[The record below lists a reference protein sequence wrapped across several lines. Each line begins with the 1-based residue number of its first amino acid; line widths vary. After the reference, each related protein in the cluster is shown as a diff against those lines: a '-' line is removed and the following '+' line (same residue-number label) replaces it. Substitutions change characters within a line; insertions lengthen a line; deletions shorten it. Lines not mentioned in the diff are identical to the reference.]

1 MTSRRLAVPRSSFRR
16 SNMPCIIRQMRYQFF
31 NGFSQLPEGGR
42 KLFSARKLRKV
53 SGNRISGRL
62 VVGNNVRHI
71 SKAYLCFC
79 DCVGVGFVIDVT
91 AHLPDI
97 FKRGKGVRRNR
108 NAYVF
113 RIVYGYHKIVLQKI
127 FRIFLFLR
135 YKFPVLVLYHR
146 QQHGSGFASL
156 KPCKKPYLP

>member
-1 MTSRRLAVPRSSFRR
+1 M
-16 SNMPCIIRQMRYQFF
+16 
-31 NGFSQLPEGGR
+31 
-42 KLFSARKLRKV
+42 
-53 SGNRISGRL
+53 

-113 RIVYGYHKIVLQKI
+113 RIVYGYHKIVLQQI

-135 YKFPVLVLYHR
+135 YKFPVFVLYHS